1 MSAEPDAG
9 TAKFLGDTD
18 KFLDG
23 VAAVIHTFATDGIR
37 WRSAT
42 SADGLRSAAILAHP
56 EPYMARAGLMT
67 TAAVIRSAAQETG
80 KSECEILAELRCS
93 AGWPP
98 IARLPQGHSR
108 TPARRAIDT
117 RNGQLWRLGGGFQTR
132 AGRRAKIGQIIP
144 APVQPELGRVIL
156 TTFPM
161 TIWGGTGP
169 LSK

>member
-80 KSECEILAELRCS
+80 KSECEILAELRRGLAAYS
-93 AGWPP
+93 QASSGSFPNT
-98 IARLPQGHSR
+98 G
-108 TPARRAIDT
+108 PASDRYAKRST
-117 RNGQLWRLGGGFQTR
+117 LWRLGGGFQTR